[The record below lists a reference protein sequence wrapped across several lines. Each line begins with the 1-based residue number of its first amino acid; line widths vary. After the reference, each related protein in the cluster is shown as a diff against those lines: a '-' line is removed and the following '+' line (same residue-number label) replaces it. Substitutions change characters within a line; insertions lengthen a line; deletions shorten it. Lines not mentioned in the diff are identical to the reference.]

1 MAVELT
7 FALLTLAFLLGFK
20 HSLDADHVV
29 AVSGMLIRSTTVK
42 KTATLSISWALGHM
56 LTASIITA
64 LLFSFKEL
72 FLEKLL
78 SNFEILV
85 SIMLILIAVFTIL
98 WEFNIITWGKHSHGH
113 SHENGSIHAPH
124 EDEKREEP
132 HVHENGTAHEAHHDH
147 SETSTEEV
155 DHGHVSVLSFKGEH
169 KTISGIGIIH
179 GLASNDELLLLTT
192 LTLGLDSVYQMLFG
206 VVIFTVGV
214 VIGMVLYG
222 TALKFPIEKFG
233 REKVTRI
240 INLTMATLTL
250 IYAFY
255 IIFGGD
261 TINLLPFINH

>member
-1 MAVELT
+1 MATELT
-7 FALLTLAFLLGFK
+7 FGLLTLAFLLGFK

-72 FLEKLL
+72 FLEKIL
-78 SNFEILV
+78 SNFEIIVAL
-85 SIMLILIAVFTIL
+85 MLILIAVFTIL

-113 SHENGSIHAPH
+113 SHDDGSIHLPH
-124 EDEKREEP
+124 EDKKKDET
-132 HVHENGTAHEAHHDH
+132 HIHEDGVEHRAHHDH
-147 SETSTEEV
+147 SNTIATDI

-169 KTISGIGIIH
+169 KTISGIGIVH

-214 VIGMVLYG
+214 VMGMVLYG

-240 INLTMATLTL
+240 INLTLATLTL

-255 IIFGGD
+255 IIFGGE